1 MGSARIR
8 RHVAR
13 LALAVMLLG
22 ALAPA
27 VSHALAWSR
36 AGAAAP
42 SLLDICMGGKPRVA
56 ALGLASIA
64 SPVESSAAQP
74 VSGQA
79 PVAFPDHCPFCLLVA
94 ERLGPPPA
102 ALVHFF
108 HADPAL
114 PRPDT
119 QALFIVTLVTS
130 SPLPRGPPHSLP
142 SAP

>member
-1 MGSARIR
+1 MGSARLR
-8 RHVAR
+8 RHAAR
-13 LALAVMLLG
+13 LALAAMLLG

-42 SLLDICMGGKPRVA
+42 SLLDICMGGKPRAA
-56 ALGLASIA
+56 ALGLASMA
-64 SPVESSAAQP
+64 SPLESSLAQP
-74 VSGQA
+74 VSGQEPA
-79 PVAFPDHCPFCLLVA
+79 AFPDHCPFCLLVA

-119 QALFIVTLVTS
+119 QAPFFAIPGD
-130 SPLPRGPPHSLP
+130 SPVQPRGPPALP
-142 SAP
+142 